1 MSKTKQKKLKIWLI
15 PSALRVKSDHS
26 YKHCRNVGAV
36 FHKKYIC
43 QINKEAEIQLLGV
56 KTAGGN
62 KINVIVYMS
71 TCE

>member
-1 MSKTKQKKLKIWLI
+1 MTTVINIAEMWGPFFI
-15 PSALRVKSDHS
+15 
-26 YKHCRNVGAV
+26 
-36 FHKKYIC
+36 KKYIC
-43 QINKEAEIQLLGV
+43 QINKEAEIQLLGA